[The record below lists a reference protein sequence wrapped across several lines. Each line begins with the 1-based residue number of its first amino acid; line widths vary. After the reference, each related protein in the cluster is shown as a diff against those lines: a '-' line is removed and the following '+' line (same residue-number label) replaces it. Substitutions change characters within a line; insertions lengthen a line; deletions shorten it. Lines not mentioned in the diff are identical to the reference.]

1 LQNLFSGYQ
10 SESATPCGPSAS
22 GPSSGGR
29 GAASAFLQ
37 ACLSAFLA
45 AGFALALYGPRVV
58 DPASVHWLLHGD
70 PAQHLLGAA
79 SFISEPW
86 HWPPGLIAGGTA
98 GVVTAS
104 PAGGSSAG
112 ASSIVFT
119 DAIPLLAL
127 AGKLLGW
134 PAHWQY
140 FGLWMLACHALAA
153 WWGVRLLMILGAPAP
168 AALAGSLLFA
178 MAPAMLLRAYG
189 HEALMAH
196 WLVLAALA
204 LSLVSWRPRAWLL
217 LSAVAL
223 LTHAYL
229 AAMVLALWLAKG
241 ASVQAWKTL
250 LAGLLVLGGIAWL
263 AGYGVGGRQLS
274 AGGFGFF
281 SANLLSWFDPM
292 DWADFLT
299 FHGRDTAH
307 TGEWSALLPPLSQAT
322 RGQYEGFAYMGAG
335 VIALMLLA
343 VLLVLSQASLI
354 ARLPAPIFSRPSV
367 TIVPLWLW
375 GICIAM
381 AAFALSAR
389 PSIGS
394 WIVVEIPL
402 PGFLDRLAGVFRS
415 SGRFIWPLGYLLMAV
430 VIAIVARCGPR
441 GGQGSSRIGLALLLA
456 ALLVQAVDL
465 RPKLAEF
472 HQRFAHGQQQLEELA
487 DDPAWVP
494 MFRACPRLHVI
505 GGGADATVTA
515 TAQLAV
521 VMRALALGVPV
532 QTAIA
537 SARPADSNAPASA
550 SASAPAT
557 QAGPL
562 APDHVWRGDTVYLV
576 AMNDEGLR
584 SLISR
589 TPADM
594 QTHTIDG
601 YRLLHGPQ
609 CAAQMPALHT
619 PRYGL
624 AFIAAHSA
632 GSAWAHVWA
641 H

>member
-1 LQNLFSGYQ
+1 MQNPFSGYSLQ
-10 SESATPCGPSAS
+10 HDLNPYTPP
-22 GPSSGGR
+22 
-29 GAASAFLQ
+29 
-37 ACLSAFLA
+37 LA
-45 AGFALALYGPRVV
+45 AQALAAVLASALALWLYGLRVV
-58 DPASVHWLLHGD
+58 DPASTHWLFHGD

-79 SFISEPW
+79 TFISEPW
-86 HWPPGLIAGGTA
+86 HWPPGLISGGAATGKA
-98 GVVTAS
+98 GVL
-104 PAGGSSAG
+104 AGNSGG
-112 ASSIVFT
+112 VSSIVFT

-153 WWGVRLLMILGAPAP
+153 WWGVRLLTLLGIS
-168 AALAGSLLFA
+168 AAAAFAGSLLFA

-196 WLVLAALA
+196 WLVLAALTLCLA
-204 LSLVSWRPRAWLL
+204 PWRPRAWLL
-217 LSAVAL
+217 LAAVAL

-229 AAMVLALWLAKG
+229 AAMVLSLWLAKG
-241 ASVQAWKTL
+241 ASVRAWRAL
-250 LAGLLVLGGIAWL
+250 IAGVAALAGIAWL

-299 FHGRDTAH
+299 FHGRDIAH
-307 TGEWSALLPPLSQAT
+307 TGEWSALLPALAQAT

-335 VIALMLLA
+335 VIALTLLA
-343 VLLVLSQASLI
+343 LPLVSILRRSRSSLHARSEYAQTAPQSAS
-354 ARLPAPIFSRPSV
+354 S
-367 TIVPLWLW
+367 VPLWLW
-375 GICIAM
+375 GMCIAM
-381 AAFALSAR
+381 AVFALSAR
-389 PSIGS
+389 PSIGP
-394 WIVVEIPL
+394 WIIVEIPL
-402 PGFLDRLAGVFRS
+402 PDFLDRLAGVFRA

-430 VIAIVARCGPR
+430 VIAIVARYGQR
-441 GGQGSSRIGLALLLA
+441 GGQRGGHETSRIGLALLLA

-472 HQRFAHGQQQLEELA
+472 HQRFAHGRQQLAAVA
-487 DDPAWVP
+487 DDPAWQR
-494 MFRACPRLHVI
+494 MFRACPRLQVI
-505 GGGADATVTA
+505 GGGTDATATA
-515 TAQLAV
+515 TAQIAV
-521 VMRALALGVPV
+521 VMRALALDVPV

-537 SARPADSNAPASA
+537 SARPAESNASA
-550 SASAPAT
+550 SASLSASAT

-562 APDHVWRGDTVYLV
+562 LPDHVWRGDTVYLL
-576 AMNDEGLR
+576 AMNDDGLH
-584 SLISR
+584 SLIAH

-609 CAAQMPALHT
+609 CVAQMPALHT

-624 AFIAAHSA
+624 AYVAAHSA
-632 GSAWAHVWA
+632 GSAWAQAWA